1 MGQLPPASRLPEN
14 FKTFDF
20 FDEKSRVA
28 TSVKTLDTNTR
39 SRIENPGRIY
49 TKLKGD
55 IDSTLTFKEYELKGK
70 VVYAKNITKWEVIV
84 AVPKVTTT
92 QQWEQIN
99 KAIVYGTDKGV
110 NVKITVVK

>member
-20 FDEKSRVA
+20 FDEKSGVA

-39 SRIENPGRIY
+39 SRLDVPSRIY
-49 TKLKGD
+49 STLKGHVD
-55 IDSTLTFKEYELKGK
+55 NVATFKKYSLGKREVSAEY
-70 VVYAKNITKWEVIV
+70 ITKREIIV
-84 AVPKVTTT
+84 AIPKSTTT
-92 QQWEQIN
+92 KQLEQIN
-99 KAIVYGTDKGV
+99 KAVAYGAGKGV